1 MGVVRRCKQ
10 ILGVGLAAGLSM
22 AVVSTAQ
29 AAGDTIDQSNT
40 VATGA
45 NSLKTPMA
53 QTFTA
58 GANGQIDRV
67 SVMLSTNLTP
77 MTVTVQLQG
86 VTAQKPNG
94 SVLGSK
100 TSTVT
105 IACCHQWQ
113 DFTFSPAVAVTQGV
127 QYAIVVQSPILAV
140 TWYDSFSFDSYTH
153 GQLWLMVGSAWS
165 WSSSFGR
172 DFDFETW
179 VVGSGANRPPVVNGA
194 NSIVSAPEG
203 AAGGV
208 TNSGTYSDPDGN
220 NVSLSAS
227 TGSLTKTGSSSGTWT
242 WTAPAADEQAAQT
255 VTVTANDG
263 QGGTASFSFS
273 YTILPVPPTI
283 TITGV
288 AASAPEGTAVTLT
301 GTVTSPSASDNAAG
315 FTLTW
320 TVTKN
325 GNPYATGTGSSM
337 SVTPDDEGAFAAT
350 LQAVDDG
357 GNSATAAVTFSG
369 ANVSPTAV
377 ISSVTHATIVLV
389 PLQTV
394 DFAGGYTDPG
404 KLDTETGVWNYGD
417 HTATDTYAYPAGGA
431 GESAEE
437 HAYAAPGT
445 YTVTYAVTD
454 DDNGTGSAT
463 VTVVVETPA
472 TALGTIDSYV
482 HTMQSLNTG
491 QKNGLSA
498 KLRAAEASIARGDS
512 PSTCNQLDAFMNDL
526 VALTDSGSL
535 SATDSASLSSSTWA
549 VHRALG
555 CSKVKVGW
563 LTLSL

>member
-1 MGVVRRCKQ
+1 MGVVHRCTR
-10 ILGVGLAAGLSM
+10 ILGVTLAAGLWF

-29 AAGDTIDQSNT
+29 AAGDTVDQSNT

-58 GANGQIDRV
+58 GSSSQVDRV

-105 IACCHQWQ
+105 VACCHQWQ

-127 QYAIVVQSPILAV
+127 QYAIVVKSNLAV
-140 TWYDSFSFDSYTH
+140 TWYDSFSFDSYTR
-153 GQLWLMVGSAWS
+153 GQLWLMVGSTWS

-172 DFDFETW
+172 DFDFQTW
-179 VVGSGANRPPVVNGA
+179 VTGSGANRPPVVTGA
-194 NSIVSAPEG
+194 NTIVSAPEG
-203 AAGGV
+203 APGGV

-227 TGSLTKTGSSSGTWT
+227 FGSLTKSGSSSGTWT
-242 WTAPAADEQAAQT
+242 WSAPAPDEQAAQT

-263 QGGTASFSFS
+263 QGGTASFAFS
-273 YTILPVPPTI
+273 YSVAPVPPTV
-283 TITGV
+283 TITG
-288 AASAPEGTAVTLT
+288 ASASAPEGTALTLT

-325 GNPYATGTGSSM
+325 GNPYATGTGSSI

-369 ANVSPTAV
+369 GNVSPSAV
-377 ISSVTHATIVLV
+377 ISSVTHASIVLV

-404 KLDTETGVWNYGD
+404 KLDTETGVWDYGD
-417 HTATDTYAYPAGGA
+417 HTATDTYAFAAGGA
-431 GESAEE
+431 GESSEE

-454 DDNGTGSAT
+454 DDGGTGTAT
-463 VTVVVETPA
+463 VSVVVETPA
-472 TALGTIDSYV
+472 AALGTIDSYV
-482 HTMQSLNTG
+482 QTMQSLNTG

-498 KLRAAEASIARGDS
+498 KLRAAEASLARGDS
-512 PSTCNQLDAFMNDL
+512 TATCNQLDAFMDDL
-526 VALTDSGSL
+526 LALTNSGSL
-535 SATDSASLSSSTWA
+535 SATDSAALSSSTWA

-555 CSKVKVGW
+555 CTKVKVGW

>member
-1 MGVVRRCKQ
+1 MGVVHRFRQ
-10 ILGVGLAAGLSM
+10 ILGVGLAAGLWL
-22 AVVSTAQ
+22 AAVSTAQ
-29 AAGDTIDQSNT
+29 ATGDTVDQSNT

-45 NSLKTPMA
+45 NSLRTPMA

-58 GANGQIDRV
+58 GASSQVDRV
-67 SVMLSTNLTP
+67 SLMLSTNLTP

-86 VTAQKPNG
+86 VSSGKPNG
-94 SVLGSK
+94 GVLGSK

-127 QYAIVVQSPILAV
+127 QYAIVVQSNLAV
-140 TWYDSFSFDSYTH
+140 TWYDSFSFDSYTP
-153 GQLWLMVGSAWS
+153 GQLWLMVGSTWS

-172 DFDFETW
+172 DFDFQTW
-179 VVGSGANRPPVVNGA
+179 VVGSGANRPPVVTGA
-194 NSIVSAPEG
+194 NTIVSAPEG
-203 AAGGV
+203 ASAV
-208 TNSGTYSDPDGN
+208 TNSGSYSDPDGN

-227 TGSLTKTGSSSGTWT
+227 TGSLTKSGSSSGTWS
-242 WTAPAADEQAAQT
+242 WSAPAADEQAAQT
-255 VTVTANDG
+255 VTITASDG
-263 QGGTASFSFS
+263 QGGTASFAFS
-273 YTILPVPPTI
+273 YSIVPVPPTVA
-283 TITGV
+283 ITGV
-288 AASAPEGTAVTLT
+288 GSSAPEGTALTLT

-325 GNPYATGTGSSM
+325 GNPYATGTGSSI

-369 ANVSPTAV
+369 GNVSPSAV

-394 DFAGGYTDPG
+394 DFTGGYTDPG
-404 KLDTETGVWNYGD
+404 KLDTETAVWDFGD
-417 HTATDTYAYPAGGA
+417 HSATDTYTYPAGGA
-431 GESAEE
+431 GDSSEE
-437 HAYAAPGT
+437 HAYAAAGT
-445 YTVTYAVTD
+445 YTVTYSVTD
-454 DDNGTGSAT
+454 DDGGAGTAT
-463 VTVVVETPA
+463 VTVVVESPA
-472 TALGTIDSYV
+472 TALGAIDSYV
-482 HTMQSLNTG
+482 QTMQSLNTG

-498 KLRAAEASIARGDS
+498 KLRAAEASLARGDS
-512 PSTCNQLDAFMNDL
+512 PATCNQLDAFMDDL
-526 VALTDSGSL
+526 LALTDSGSL
-535 SATDSASLSSSTWA
+535 STTDSAALSSSTWA

-555 CSKVKVGW
+555 CSKVQVGW